1 MQQVKKS
8 PMWGAPVPNVRRRDL
23 ILRLEARKSGI
34 RAASEE
40 PRSRDLG
47 ILVSV
52 MALAV
57 MLIIK
62 TTNSI
67 FDIYDSPCAS
77 L

>member
-1 MQQVKKS
+1 M
-8 PMWGAPVPNVRRRDL
+8 
-23 ILRLEARKSGI
+23 ILRLGARKSSI
-34 RAASEE
+34 RDVSEE